1 MIKTKII
8 KVAKDKQRSG
18 TGFYNSPTYS
28 NSSTNINV
36 DSELSESSTNP
47 VQNAVITNELNQI
60 KADAVNTVSN
70 TDNTLDISKSGNTV
84 TINSKTWKFNE
95 NGDLIY
101 DGTIIP
107 NEVVTSIL
115 NADTATLETLTVTK
129 AAHFFQLV
137 IDEIKSTKGQI
148 LITAANAKLDKVE
161 ETTDNYKCYWKTT
174 DDNKKIYNQFA
185 VDDQVICQTFNT
197 LLDGNTNLVNDSTFT
212 DLSNWSASDTY
223 KPLDNSKVTV
233 EDGEVSFIS
242 ENNTCYLAQRLNLSP
257 STEYTIKFDMKQDV
271 ASYSNVS
278 FIFHSPIIDTTKPY
292 FTNGDAFINNQTL
305 NGIDGNIDTEYKT
318 FYITFTT
325 LPTLP
330 SICNMEFVCT
340 NAESENVTTFI
351 RNIELVAASKNKY
364 YWNKVVS
371 VGQSLID
378 GETYN
383 YIEVSKTDKDS
394 KSNSFPEVGDEIA
407 QLGNR
412 SDTDRQAAI
421 IISAYNNQYLDNAIQ
436 APSIVQ
442 YNGINDFNLNTHRL
456 NVISK
461 GFNSF
466 RGNFTTTA
474 GEDIANNS
482 RKNFPIIKPFYDSS
496 MNTIVTNYLSDPIR
510 YNGGDDIYSTPTYVE
525 KGTYNFRIFS
535 TVSNASSL
543 LSWFALCSYGTKYPS
558 DISDYETVDLP
569 LSNGG
574 TIRAKN
580 STTLYEYK
588 CTVTIPTSGY
598 YAINFWYGS
607 EYIYIPNDEDT
618 FEISNS
624 KIEQTN
630 TRITTQ
636 VNNINGQIST
646 INQKADSIEAAVN
659 DVNVRLDN
667 GGFTINADTSINGS
681 LTVTDAKQG
690 FILNGAN
697 GNTYIVGDSIGTYEQ
712 FKSRTYVVNYYNATT
727 TSSSTSQ
734 TVRFNT
740 TLNMGQLP
748 INTTLDFQNFEV
760 VIKRINSIRYQ
771 LSDYSY
777 QLNLKKD
784 GTVVHGI
791 SGDNSATPSVGTSY
805 TTNGTIGN
813 YVMEIQFLGTVITVD
828 SVPQCQGTIY
838 FETKVYTSTFNLIG
852 TDGIASNFG
861 VNKTFYVGNEG
872 TYIRYTDDNVLKISN
887 EGIQKYAGSIYYKKQ
902 DKGEFTDTCT
912 SKYIKEFSP
921 INGLTV
927 RTVTALDSNNSNC
940 YLQPND
946 EMILFKLTNSDSGKR
961 CNVCLPQPTT
971 YNCGR
976 KVYLKKMT
984 GYGNIYVW
992 GDSQKQTGLKLIR
1005 TADGSTVTNREIDY
1019 ASRYFIS
1026 DGEFWIEFYSG

>member
-36 DSELSESSTNP
+36 DSELLESSTNP

-95 NGDLIY
+95 SGDLIY

-137 IDEIKSTKGQI
+137 IDEIKSTQGQVI
-148 LITAANAKLDKVE
+148 ITAANAKLDLVE
-161 ETTDNYKCYWKTT
+161 QSQNGFKCLWKNTDGDKT
-174 DDNKKIYNQFA
+174 IYNQFA
-185 VDDQVICQTFNT
+185 VDDQVICQTFN
-197 LLDGNTNLVNDSTFT
+197 LDDTSGTNQTNKFY
-212 DLSNWSASDTY
+212 W
-223 KPLDNSKVTV
+223 SKV
-233 EDGEVSFIS
+233 
-242 ENNTCYLAQRLNLSP
+242 LSAG
-257 STEYTIKFDMKQDV
+257 TE
-271 ASYSNVS
+271 
-278 FIFHSPIIDTTKPY
+278 TK
-292 FTNGDAFINNQTL
+292 
-305 NGIDGNIDTEYKT
+305 
-318 FYITFTT
+318 
-325 LPTLP
+325 
-330 SICNMEFVCT
+330 S
-340 NAESENVTTFI
+340 
-351 RNIELVAASKNKY
+351 
-364 YWNKVVS
+364 
-371 VGQSLID
+371 

-383 YIEVSKTDKDS
+383 YIVLSTTDYDTR
-394 KSNSFPEVGDEIA
+394 SNATPSIGDEIV

-412 SDTDRQAAI
+412 TNADRQAAI

-442 YNGINDFNLNTHRL
+442 YNGINDYNLNTHRL

-461 GFNSF
+461 GYNSF
-466 RGNFTTTA
+466 KGNFTTTA
-474 GEDIANNS
+474 GENLEN
-482 RKNFPIIKPFYDSS
+482 KFMPYFPINAPFYLYDYT
-496 MNTIVTNYLSDPIR
+496 MEEPQDTNPIR
-510 YNGGDDIYSTPTYVE
+510 YNGYNDIYSTPTFLNAGKY
-525 KGTYNFRIFS
+525 KFRVFIN
-535 TVSNASSL
+535 SNSL
-543 LSWFALCSYGTKYPS
+543 SDSIDITNYGTTYPS
-558 DISDYETVDLP
+558 TDLGNYSGLGLTSQLGRTTKTMKVGNDTFYEYAATITLD
-569 LSNGG
+569 SNGYYG
-574 TIRAKN
+574 LN
-580 STTLYEYK
+580 YWE
-588 CTVTIPTSGY
+588 GY
-598 YAINFWYGS
+598 Q
-607 EYIYIPNDEDT
+607 IYIPENDEG
-618 FEISNS
+618 FETNFS

-659 DVNVRLDN
+659 DVTVRLDN

-760 VIKRINSIRYQ
+760 IIKRINSISYQ

-777 QLNLKKD
+777 NLNLKKD
-784 GTVVHGI
+784 GTVVHAI
-791 SGDNSATPSVGTSY
+791 SGNNSATPSVGISY

-838 FETKVYTSTFNLIG
+838 FEIKVYTSTFNLIG

-902 DKGEFTDTCT
+902 DKGDFTDTCT

-921 INGLTV
+921 INGLSV

-961 CNVCLPQPTT
+961 CDVCLPQPTT

-984 GYGNIYVW
+984 GYGDIYVW
-992 GDSQKQTGLKLIR
+992 GDSQKQTGLRLIR
-1005 TADGSTVTNREIDY
+1005 TADGSTVTNQEIDY

-1026 DGEFWIEFYSG
+1026 DGEFWIEYYSG

>member
-1 MIKTKII
+1 MIQITKYAVP
-8 KVAKDKQRSG
+8 KKNNGTSSNNSG
-18 TGFYNSPTYS
+18 FANV
-28 NSSTNINV
+28 TNTTVINGGDILV
-36 DSELSESSTNP
+36 DSELSTTSTNA
-47 VQNAVITNELNQI
+47 VQNAVITNAINQTI
-60 KADAVNTVSN
+60 SALTN
-70 TDNTLDISKSGNTV
+70 TDGTISISRDGRTV
-84 TINSKTWKFNE
+84 TIGSNTWKLDDN
-95 NGDLIY
+95 NNLSYSGNI
-101 DGTIIP
+101 
-107 NEVVTSIL
+107 TSSGAVFD
-115 NADTATLETLTVTK
+115 NLTVTK
-129 AAHFFQLV
+129 AAHFFQLI

-148 LITAANAKLDKVE
+148 LISPANAKLDKVTVRE
-161 ETTDNYKCYWKTT
+161 SDGDIFCYWKAT
-174 DDNKKIYNQFA
+174 DGEKTIYNQFVA
-185 VDDQVICQTFNT
+185 DDQVICQTFNVGT
-197 LLDGNTNLVNDSTFT
+197 S
-212 DLSNWSASDTY
+212 SATTQ
-223 KPLDNSKVTV
+223 N
-233 EDGEVSFIS
+233 
-242 ENNTCYLAQRLNLSP
+242 
-257 STEYTIKFDMKQDV
+257 KF
-271 ASYSNVS
+271 
-278 FIFHSPIIDTTKPY
+278 
-292 FTNGDAFINNQTL
+292 
-305 NGIDGNIDTEYKT
+305 
-318 FYITFTT
+318 
-325 LPTLP
+325 
-330 SICNMEFVCT
+330 
-340 NAESENVTTFI
+340 
-351 RNIELVAASKNKY
+351 
-364 YWNKVVS
+364 YWYRVYS
-371 VGQSLID
+371 VGTETID
-378 GETYN
+378 GELYN
-383 YIEVSKTDKDS
+383 YIHLYPNDKDA
-394 KSNSFPEVGDEIA
+394 KSNAIPSEGDEIA
-407 QLGNR
+407 LLGNR
-412 SDTDRQAAI
+412 TDTTRQAAI
-421 IISAYNNQYLDNAIQ
+421 IISAYNNQFLDSALQ

-442 YNGINDFNLNTHRL
+442 YTGINDYNLSTHRL

-461 GFNSF
+461 GLNQFK
-466 RGNFTTTA
+466 GNFTTTA
-474 GEDIANNS
+474 GENLEN
-482 RKNFPIIKPFYDSS
+482 KFMPYFPINAPFYQYDYK
-496 MNTIVTNYLSDPIR
+496 MEVPQDTNPIR
-510 YNGGDDIYSTPTYVE
+510 YNGENDIYSTPTFLNAGKY
-525 KGTYNFRIFS
+525 KFRVFINS
-535 TVSNASSL
+535 AS
-543 LSWFALCSYGTKYPS
+543 LSSSIEIGSYGTTYPS
-558 DISDYETVDLP
+558 SDLGNYSGIGLTSVLGRTDKTMKVGNTTFYEYTATITLD
-569 LSNGG
+569 SNG
-574 TIRAKN
+574 
-580 STTLYEYK
+580 
-588 CTVTIPTSGY
+588 Y
-598 YAINFWYGS
+598 YGLNYWENYQ
-607 EYIYIPNDEDT
+607 IYIPENDEG
-618 FEISNS
+618 FETNFS

-659 DVNVRLDN
+659 DVSVRLDN

-697 GNTYIVGDSIGTYEQ
+697 GNTYIVGDSLGTYEQ

-760 VIKRINSIRYQ
+760 VIKRINSISYQ
-771 LSDYSY
+771 LSNYGY

-791 SGDNSATPSVGTSY
+791 SGNNSATPSVGTSY

-946 EMILFKLTNSDSGKR
+946 EMILFKLTNADSGKR

-1005 TADGSTVTNREIDY
+1005 TADGRTVTNREIDD

>member
-36 DSELSESSTNP
+36 DSEFSESSTNP

-95 NGDLIY
+95 NGNLIY

-174 DDNKKIYNQFA
+174 DGNKKIYNQFA
-185 VDDQVICQTFNT
+185 VDDQIICQTFNT

-257 STEYTIKFDMKQDV
+257 NTEYTIKFDMKQDE

-305 NGIDGNIDTEYKT
+305 NGIDGNIGTEYKT

-340 NAESENVTTFI
+340 NAESENVTTYI
-351 RNIELVAASKNKY
+351 RNVELVAASKNKY

-461 GFNSF
+461 GYNSF
-466 RGNFTTTA
+466 SGNFTTTA
-474 GEDIANNS
+474 GENLEN
-482 RKNFPIIKPFYDSS
+482 KFMPYFPINTPFYLYDYT
-496 MNTIVTNYLSDPIR
+496 MEEPQATNPIR
-510 YNGGDDIYSTPTYVE
+510 YNGSNDIYSTPTFLNAGKYKFRVFINSASLSSSIE
-525 KGTYNFRIFS
+525 IASFGT
-535 TVSNASSL
+535 T
-543 LSWFALCSYGTKYPS
+543 YPS
-558 DISDYETVDLP
+558 SDLGNYSGIGLTSVL
-569 LSNGG
+569 G
-574 TIRAKN
+574 
-580 STTLYEYK
+580 STDKTMKVGNVTFYEY
-588 CTVTIPTSGY
+588 TATINITENGY
-598 YAINFWYGS
+598 YGLNYWENYQ
-607 EYIYIPNDEDT
+607 IYIPENDEG
-618 FEISNS
+618 FETNFS

-697 GNTYIVGDSIGTYEQ
+697 GNTYIVGDSLGTYEQ

-912 SKYIKEFSP
+912 SKYIREFSP

-961 CNVCLPQPTT
+961 CDVCLPQPST

-1026 DGEFWIEFYSG
+1026 DGEFWIEYYSG